1 MKSIDNELGI
11 TEKIDE
17 NSFSK
22 LLKRLSIKLFYTL
35 LF

>member
-1 MKSIDNELGI
+1 MNIINNIDNEFGI

-22 LLKRLSIKLFYTL
+22 LLKRLKLY
-35 LF
+35 